1 MAIKKNPVSP
11 RQKMI
16 NLMYVVLTAM
26 LALNVSTD
34 VLKGLAVVSDSL
46 ERSTSNAEKENLAIY
61 EDGTHTVIDPA
72 ICEDCHVCQYVC
84 PRDVIKQQE
93 VPEYIFLQREAL
105 GIEEGE

>member
-1 MAIKKNPVSP
+1 MHLITIVPYKGM
-11 RQKMI
+11 KM
-16 NLMYVVLTAM
+16 VACSSEDDCETKAQVC
-26 LALNVSTD
+26 STGCLFCKD
-34 VLKGLAVVSDSL
+34 CK
-46 ERSTSNAEKENLAIY
+46 SNCPNLAIY

-93 VPEYIFLQREAL
+93 VPEYIFKQREAL